1 MNEQTHNI
9 PVPDPNA
16 ERMKYIFPSAS
27 LGDMTGRIPFSVDP
41 EQVHNAYE
49 EIYPY
54 LAGDKSVQ
62 NGIYE

>member
-1 MNEQTHNI
+1 MNEQTRNI

-41 EQVHNAYE
+41 EQIQQAY
-49 EIYPY
+49 
-54 LAGDKSVQ
+54 G
-62 NGIYE
+62 

>member
-1 MNEQTHNI
+1 MNEQTRNI

-41 EQVHNAYE
+41 EQIQQAYG

-54 LAGDKSVQ
+54 LAGEQGVQ
-62 NGIYE
+62 NGLDE